1 MEERQPEH
9 SSSPAP
15 GSPVSGVV
23 VGCSVVHKRFALPK
37 LIDPAKM
44 TVGHDGPRS
53 PRESA
58 RPFCGTA
65 GLTGYVS
72 TIPLTARM
80 MGMLQLLNC
89 RIGLFLKIL
98 KLGQA
103 KRIFNERRGG
113 LSQLS

>member
-1 MEERQPEH
+1 
-9 SSSPAP
+9 
-15 GSPVSGVV
+15 
-23 VGCSVVHKRFALPK
+23 
-37 LIDPAKM
+37 
-44 TVGHDGPRS
+44 
-53 PRESA
+53 
-58 RPFCGTA
+58 
-65 GLTGYVS
+65 
-72 TIPLTARM
+72 M

>member
-44 TVGHDGPRS
+44 TVGHDAP
-53 PRESA
+53 A
-58 RPFCGTA
+58 
-65 GLTGYVS
+65 
-72 TIPLTARM
+72 
-80 MGMLQLLNC
+80 LQENQ
-89 RIGLFLKIL
+89 RGHSV
-98 KLGQA
+98 GQPA
-103 KRIFNERRGG
+103 
-113 LSQLS
+113 